1 MQTFRRYLIMSGV
14 ILIALLFTFQ
24 NLTKSMKEVH
34 LFRGAELADEVF
46 YPMMADSVNDQ
57 EIKLLIGGNTF
68 SSNEMSLYMD
78 EKLELMIPV
87 DALRD
92 SFRCRSGVYDENL
105 LRLMKYTREVDFPL
119 DEKGYF
125 LNDEFIDDTSGLVRS
140 GEKLYV
146 PVREVTEGFGGEYRF
161 DMELNTAE
169 VTGNQEGIP
178 FYPSY
183 FNLYEEDCGPE
194 VRKQGNQ
201 DTCWAFA
208 SVSGLESTL
217 MPEED
222 IVFSA
227 NHMVQQNAFETAP
240 EDGGEYTMS
249 MAYLLSYQ
257 GPVTEAQD
265 PYGAV
270 SREDLSP
277 VKHVQEIQIVDSKN
291 LEGIKE
297 AVFLYG
303 GVQSSIYN
311 DLKNKDSDSP
321 YYNRNTNSYCYIG
334 TAKPNHDILIVG
346 WDDDYPK
353 ENFTEELEENGA
365 FLCLNSWGEEFG
377 EDGLFYISYYD
388 TNIGIHNVVYTGIE
402 NTNNYD
408 HLYQTDQCGWVGQI
422 GYGQDTAYGANV
434 YRAGEK
440 ETLSAIGF
448 YATGHGTS
456 YELYLVHNFQT
467 IDDLQSMEELASGTL
482 GNAGYY
488 TIRLDKPVELDDNE
502 SYAVV
507 VALTTP
513 GSDRPLAVEY
523 QADRLTEAVDLSDGQ
538 GYISMNGRF
547 WDDIED
553 AHACNLC
560 LKAYTNDR

>member
-1 MQTFRRYLIMSGV
+1 MHLIRRYAIMCGV
-14 ILIALLFTFQ
+14 ILIALLLKFQ
-24 NLTKSMKEVH
+24 NFTTSMKEVH

-68 SSNEMSLYMD
+68 SSLAMPLFMD

-87 DALRD
+87 ESLRD
-92 SFRCRSGVYDENL
+92 SFRCSARVYDENL
-105 LRLMKYTREVDFPL
+105 LRLMKYSREADFPL
-119 DEKGYF
+119 DEDGYF
-125 LNDEFIDDTSGLVRS
+125 LNEEFIDDTGGLVRS
-140 GEKLYV
+140 GERLYV
-146 PVREVTEGFGGEYRF
+146 PVREVTESLGGEYRF
-161 DMELNTAE
+161 DMETNTAE
-169 VTGNQEGIP
+169 VTGNDEGIP
-178 FYPSY
+178 FLPTKFS
-183 FNLYEEDCGPE
+183 LYEQECGPE

-208 SVSGLESTL
+208 SVSGLESSL
-217 MPEED
+217 KPEED

-227 NHMVQQNAFETAP
+227 NHMVQQNSYAAGP

-249 MAYLLSYQ
+249 MAYLLGYQ

-265 PYGAV
+265 PYGSV
-270 SREDLSP
+270 SSASLSP
-277 VKHVQEIQIVDSKN
+277 VKHVQEIQIIDSKT
-291 LEGIKE
+291 LDGIKE

-311 DLKNKDSDSP
+311 DLRNKDSESP
-321 YYNRNTNSYCYIG
+321 YYNRDTNSYCYIG

-353 ENFTEELEENGA
+353 ENFTEELEGNGA

-402 NTNNYD
+402 DIDNYD
-408 HLYQTDQCGWVGQI
+408 HLYQTDKCGFVAQI

-434 YRAGEK
+434 YQAGEK
-440 ETLSAIGF
+440 EDLSAIGF
-448 YATGHGTS
+448 YATGHGTA
-456 YELYLVHNFQT
+456 YELFLVRNFQSKE
-467 IDDLQSMEELASGTL
+467 DLQHMESLGTGTL

-502 SYAVV
+502 FYAVA

-523 QADRLTEAVDLSDGQ
+523 QVDRMTENVVLSDGQ
-538 GYISMNGRF
+538 GYVSMNGVF

-553 AHACNLC
+553 MHACNLC